1 MMELVGR
8 CACAGLSA
16 PCAVRPLLD
25 LAASARRSLGRTRE
39 LCGLPGLAG
48 PPGLGTRCTRR
59 RRVLR
64 ARRCRWLRTNTA
76 APTTPPVRCRGEQD
90 TPRKTQRAAAPCK
103 EGEFKGRDVDE
114 CSDDGKRRFD
124 TTEEEVCE
132 DEEGRSDDGP
142 SEFGSDDGK
151 RRVDTAE
158 EVVCEDGEGG
168 SDDEPSELGSDY
180 FVPVLDSVE
189 EWIHE
194 ALNDSGEEGV
204 SIPYVVAMDLVD
216 QLAEHGNQGVVVAY
230 ARCFECERGWLR
242 FCELVLCERHNV
254 GEY

>member
-8 CACAGLSA
+8 CTCAGLSA

-64 ARRCRWLRTNTA
+64 ARRSRWLRTNTA

-132 DEEGRSDDGP
+132 DEEG
-142 SEFGSDDGK
+142 
-151 RRVDTAE
+151 
-158 EVVCEDGEGG
+158 G
-168 SDDEPSELGSDY
+168 SDDEPSEPGSDY

-230 ARCFECERGWLR
+230 ARCFECERDWLR
-242 FCELVLCERHNV
+242 FCELVDYLCERHNV

>member
-76 APTTPPVRCRGEQD
+76 APTTPPVKCRDEQD
-90 TPRKTQRAAAPCK
+90 TPQKTQRAAAPCR
-103 EGEFKGRDVDE
+103 EGEFKSRDVDE

-132 DEEGRSDDGP
+132 DEEG
-142 SEFGSDDGK
+142 
-151 RRVDTAE
+151 
-158 EVVCEDGEGG
+158 G
-168 SDDEPSELGSDY
+168 SDDEPSEPGSDY

-230 ARCFECERGWLR
+230 ARCFECERDWLR
-242 FCELVLCERHNV
+242 FCELVDYLCERHNV

>member
-64 ARRCRWLRTNTA
+64 ARRRRWLRTNTA

-132 DEEGRSDDGP
+132 DEEG
-142 SEFGSDDGK
+142 
-151 RRVDTAE
+151 
-158 EVVCEDGEGG
+158 G
-168 SDDEPSELGSDY
+168 SDDEPSEPGSDY

-189 EWIHE
+189 EWIQK
-194 ALNDSGEEGV
+194 ALNDPGEEGV